1 MGALLRTN
9 PAFRLLWTAR
19 TASYVGDSLGLV
31 ALLIYLEVSTG
42 QALAVALLL
51 IVVDF
56 VPGLLGPFTG
66 VVGDRF
72 DLRRVLVACEVAQG
86 LLTLAVAVLLPSPLT
101 AASHPLLPLPG
112 LLFLVG
118 MRGIAAQ
125 VFQPASRSAVPVL
138 VADKDLEAANSAL
151 GAGTFGLEAVGPLLA
166 AVLLPV
172 LDVRGLLFL
181 DAATFAG
188 SAVLLAFLPSI
199 PRTPVGADVGA
210 VRKAAGTAIG
220 APAREAAGAGA
231 AAAAG
236 ADTRPSGRPG
246 VGASVVEG
254 LAYIWRTRPVRIVG
268 LGFVAVVGFSG
279 VDDVALV
286 FLARD
291 DLGAGDSATA
301 LLYAGIGIG
310 LAVGYPLLARY
321 GAKIASTML
330 IVAGFAVSSLGNLL
344 TGFAWAVGA
353 ALALQTVRGLGVA
366 ALDVGINTHVQRV
379 VPAALLGR
387 VFGTLYGAVG
397 VAAGL
402 SYMLGG
408 VLLELT
414 DARTTFVVAGVG
426 GLLATAATA
435 AALRTRA

>member
-1 MGALLRTN
+1 MGALLRAN
-9 PAFRLLWTAR
+9 PAFRLLWIAR

-72 DLRRVLVACEVAQG
+72 DLRRVLVAAEVAQG
-86 LLTLAVAVLLPSPLT
+86 LLTLAVAVFLP
-101 AASHPLLPLPG
+101 PLPV
-112 LLFLVG
+112 LLVLVG
-118 MRGIAAQ
+118 LRGVAAQ
-125 VFQPASRSAVPVL
+125 VFQPASRSAVPAL
-138 VADKDLEAANSAL
+138 VGDKDLETANSAL

-166 AVLLPV
+166 AALLPV

-188 SAVLLAFLPSI
+188 SAVLLAMLPAM
-199 PRTPVGADVGA
+199 PRTP
-210 VRKAAGTAIG
+210 T
-220 APAREAAGAGA
+220 E
-231 AAAAG
+231 
-236 ADTRPSGRPG
+236 TG
-246 VGASVVEG
+246 VGAGVREG
-254 LAYIWRTRPVRIVG
+254 LAYIWRTPVVRVIG
-268 LGFVAVVGFSG
+268 LGFVAVVAFSG

-286 FLARD
+286 FLGRD
-291 DLGAGDSATA
+291 ELGAGDSGTA

-310 LAVGYPLLARY
+310 LAVGYPLVARY
-321 GAKIASTML
+321 AAKIGSTAL
-330 IVAGFAVSSLGNLL
+330 IVAGFAVSSAGNLF
-344 TGFAWAVGA
+344 TGLAWAVGA

-366 ALDVGINTHVQRV
+366 ALDVGVNTHVQRM
-379 VPAALLGR
+379 VPPELLGR
-387 VFGTLYGAVG
+387 VFGNLYGAVG

-402 SYMLGG
+402 SYVLGG
-408 VLLELT
+408 ALLELT
-414 DARTTFVVAGVG
+414 DARTTFVVAGAG

-435 AALRTRA
+435 VALRARP